1 MQTEAGRSHAE
12 EKQQTTHF
20 ILKSTGSERED
31 NIEAASENRIQ
42 ENHGKKYATAK
53 MRASIPNTEQLEMS
67 ENNDIKEEKRQSMR
81 LAMWKYLRRQ
91 DTENTQGIGIE
102 EKRNGN
108 PLSGKPTLFQQ
119 EEEESNTGEREKK
132 KGFSRKIYDWQ
143 DTIIHSTR
151 F

>member
-1 MQTEAGRSHAE
+1 
-12 EKQQTTHF
+12 
-20 ILKSTGSERED
+20 
-31 NIEAASENRIQ
+31 
-42 ENHGKKYATAK
+42 
-53 MRASIPNTEQLEMS
+53 MRASIPNTEQLKMS

-119 EEEESNTGEREKK
+119 EEEESNTDEREKRRISAGNIRLTGYNHPQYK
-132 KGFSRKIYDWQ
+132 ILKGKNY
-143 DTIIHSTR
+143 HPTR
-151 F
+151 VKLSDSSIKV

>member
-1 MQTEAGRSHAE
+1 
-12 EKQQTTHF
+12 
-20 ILKSTGSERED
+20 
-31 NIEAASENRIQ
+31 
-42 ENHGKKYATAK
+42 

-119 EEEESNTGEREKK
+119 EEEESNTDEREKK
-132 KGFSRKIYDWQ
+132 KDFSRKY
-143 DTIIHSTR
+143 TIGRIHHPQYKILKGKNYHPTR
-151 F
+151 VKLSDSSIKV

>member
-1 MQTEAGRSHAE
+1 
-12 EKQQTTHF
+12 
-20 ILKSTGSERED
+20 
-31 NIEAASENRIQ
+31 
-42 ENHGKKYATAK
+42 
-53 MRASIPNTEQLEMS
+53 
-67 ENNDIKEEKRQSMR
+67 MR

-119 EEEESNTGEREKK
+119 EEGKKVIRMREKK
-132 KGFSRKIYDWQ
+132 EGFQPKIYDWQ